1 MTDPPKK
8 NARSPIDF
16 KSSPSQ
22 ELTSALIARA
32 EHDLIFTPRI
42 MGESLYMLQRYFQ
55 DFIKEQL
62 EARSVTFGDH
72 PLLLP
77 FMETH
82 ARELAEFV
90 VTGVGLNHHIRL
102 TDLEAL
108 GPDPERIRRLD
119 LLDSFSAHIKNAED
133 HFLSGV
139 GGLQQ
144 ILGSI
149 EDMQNLRKDGPDT

>member
-1 MTDPPKK
+1 MTDPPRNK
-8 NARSPIDF
+8 
-16 KSSPSQ
+16 SPSSFNLRSHPHQ
-22 ELTSALIARA
+22 DLTTALIARA

-90 VTGVGLNHHIRL
+90 VAGVGLNHSIRL
-102 TDLEAL
+102 PDLEKL

-119 LLDSFSAHIKNAED
+119 LWDSFSAHIKNAED
-133 HFLSGV
+133 HFVSGV

-144 ILGSI
+144 ILDSI
-149 EDMQNLRKDGPDT
+149 EDMKSLRKDVPNT